1 MSDLGKSGDIPVK
14 VRKRFSHLIELI
26 EIVPIPRQGWSSAMG
41 SDDIDP
47 ALQGQS
53 ERLHTLEIPAMD
65 RQRELAPGMRQEGK
79 IHLSHS
85 LPERSVG
92 RPIAINGLHAGQQFQ
107 EG

>member
-1 MSDLGKSGDIPVK
+1 MSDLGKCGEIPVK

-26 EIVPIPRQGWSSAMG
+26 EIVPIPWQSRSSAMG

-53 ERLHTLEIPAMD
+53 ECLDTLKIPAMG
-65 RQRELAPGMRQEGK
+65 RQRELAPGMRQKGK

-85 LPERSVG
+85 LPERPVG
-92 RPIAINGLHAGQQFQ
+92 RAIAINGLHAGQQ
-107 EG
+107 